1 MRIWIAVALSIL
13 LLAGPAGAS
22 EFDPKFVYQSVSP
35 RVVLITG
42 FEPGDKFQGM
52 GTGSIIRE
60 DGLVLT
66 NAHVVMNAQSG
77 QPFSQLRV
85 FLKPH
90 RLTGNLKKD
99 TQRRFKARLLI
110 HNRELDLALLK
121 IESGSGAY
129 EPVGFLNAEQIGIGD
144 RVLAIGHPESGGL
157 WTLTTGTISSH
168 MQDFQNIPGKNVFQT
183 ETSLN
188 RGNSGG
194 PLLDA
199 HGLMVGI
206 NSNISR
212 KSKDGLA
219 ITDINF
225 SIKSNVAVHWLNE
238 NGYHFGFT
246 VPTQMAKAEP
256 KQKDNYEP
264 SGIVPVPT
272 EPQAKAKA
280 KPEPKTGTHPRPES
294 VLPKS
299 KHKAQP
305 KPPPEDKTVESQPQP
320 EPKQE
325 QKDGEILTEKRP
337 YKLDDLFAATEEEM
351 EEMMEDIRKK
361 LKDRNKRDRFNFDDF

>member
-1 MRIWIAVALSIL
+1 MRIWIALTLAIV
-13 LLAGPAGAS
+13 LLAGPASAR
-22 EFDPKFVYQSVSP
+22 EFNPKRVYQTVSP

-42 FEPGDKFQGM
+42 FEPGQKFQGM

-66 NAHVVMNAQSG
+66 NAHVVVNASAG
-77 QPFSQLRV
+77 RPYSELRV
-85 FLKPH
+85 FLKPQ

-99 TQRRFKARLLI
+99 TQHRFKARLLI
-110 HNRELDLALLK
+110 HNRDLDLALLQ
-121 IESGSGAY
+121 IESPSGSY
-129 EPVGFLNAEQIGIGD
+129 SPVGFLNANQIGIGD

-199 HGLMVGI
+199 NGLMVGI
-206 NSNISR
+206 NSNIAR

-225 SIKSNVAVHWLNE
+225 SIKSNVAVAWLNE

-246 VPTQMAKAEP
+246 APQMAKAEVEEP
-256 KQKDNYEP
+256 YQP
-264 SGIVPVPT
+264 SGIVPTPKPKAPKGMA
-272 EPQAKAKA
+272 EPESNAITNPVKETVRP
-280 KPEPKTGTHPRPES
+280 KPEVEMKPK
-294 VLPKS
+294 
-299 KHKAQP
+299 P
-305 KPPPEDKTVESQPQP
+305 KPPVQETAP
-320 EPKQE
+320 EPGP
-325 QKDGEILTEKRP
+325 QKEAEILTEKRP
-337 YKLDDLFAATEEEM
+337 YKMDDLFAATEEEM
-351 EEMMEDIRKK
+351 EEMMDDIKKK
-361 LKDRNKRDRFNFDDF
+361 LKGRNKGRFNFDDF

>member
-1 MRIWIAVALSIL
+1 MRIWIALTLAIA
-13 LLAGPAGAS
+13 LLAGSAS
-22 EFDPKFVYQSVSP
+22 AREFDPKWVYQSVSP

-42 FEPGDKFQGM
+42 FEPGQKFQGM

-66 NAHVVMNAQSG
+66 NAHVVVNASAG
-77 QPFSQLRV
+77 RPYSELRV
-85 FLKPH
+85 FLKPQH
-90 RLTGNLKKD
+90 LTGNLKKD
-99 TQRRFKARLLI
+99 TQHRFKARLLI
-110 HNRELDLALLK
+110 HNRDLDLALLQ
-121 IESGSGAY
+121 IESPSGSY
-129 EPVGFLNAEQIGIGD
+129 SPVGFLNANQIGIGD

-199 HGLMVGI
+199 NGLMVGI
-206 NSNISR
+206 NSNIAR

-225 SIKSNVAVHWLNE
+225 SIKSNVAVAWLNE

-246 VPTQMAKAEP
+246 APQVAKLEVEEP
-256 KQKDNYEP
+256 YEP
-264 SGIVPVPT
+264 TGIVPIPKPKAPKGMA
-272 EPQAKAKA
+272 EPESNAITNPVKETVRP
-280 KPEPKTGTHPRPES
+280 KPEGEMKPK
-294 VLPKS
+294 
-299 KHKAQP
+299 P
-305 KPPPEDKTVESQPQP
+305 KPPVQETVP
-320 EPKQE
+320 EPGP
-325 QKDGEILTEKRP
+325 QKEAEILTEKRP
-337 YKLDDLFAATEEEM
+337 YKMDDLFAATEEEM
-351 EEMMEDIRKK
+351 EEMMDDIKKK
-361 LKDRNKRDRFNFDDF
+361 LKGRNKGRFNFDDF